1 MKNIKNKKQIALIN
15 FYKLND
21 QGQIVYAYGDEAGMV
36 VSLNEGT
43 MYEFTKS
50 ELANFTD
57 RIFAKN
63 VWSDARQYNLYYA
76 DRTTR
81 LLVEMVRSLL
91 QVLLMY
97 LKKELKH
104 LRVMMLRNGV
114 RASTLR
120 FKKKI

>member
-57 RIFAKN
+57 RIFAKT
-63 VWSDARQYNLYYA
+63 VWADVRQYNLYYA
-76 DRTTR
+76 DRTTIA
-81 LLVEMVRSLL
+81 LVG
-91 QVLLMY
+91 
-97 LKKELKH
+97 
-104 LRVMMLRNGV
+104 RNGTEFAAGLAYV
-114 RASTLR
+114 LEKGAEAFSRDDADKWCIGIHVA
-120 FKKKI
+120 F